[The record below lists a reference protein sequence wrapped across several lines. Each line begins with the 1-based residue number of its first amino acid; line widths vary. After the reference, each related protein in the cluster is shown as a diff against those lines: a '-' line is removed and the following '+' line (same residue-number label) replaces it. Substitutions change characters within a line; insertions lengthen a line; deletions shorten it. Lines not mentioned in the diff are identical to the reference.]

1 MPKCIYNR
9 NGENRLCNETIWCT
23 RKSFQHVVCYTKT
36 HCPQVLFARD
46 VPICEIPSLF
56 DNAAQIVTLHNSI
69 LVSFWQLNGTQ
80 IVLGDRL
87 RRTKEPAKWRQS
99 ELFPKSRTKPDMSR
113 KNHGHSQHLQSTL
126 VKYRHLVKRIII
138 ALLI

>member
-1 MPKCIYNR
+1 MHRSN
-9 NGENRLCNETIWCT
+9 L
-23 RKSFQHVVCYTKT
+23 VYTEKLPARCVF
-36 HCPQVLFARD
+36 HKNALFARD

-56 DNAAQIVTLHNSI
+56 DNAAQILTLHNSI

-99 ELFPKSRTKPDMSR
+99 ELFPKART
-113 KNHGHSQHLQSTL
+113 
-126 VKYRHLVKRIII
+126 
-138 ALLI
+138 